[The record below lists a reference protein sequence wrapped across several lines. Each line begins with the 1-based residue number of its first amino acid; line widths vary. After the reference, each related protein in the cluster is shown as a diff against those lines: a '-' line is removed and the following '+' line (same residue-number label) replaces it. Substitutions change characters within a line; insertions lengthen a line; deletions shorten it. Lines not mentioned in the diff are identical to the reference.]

1 MFQLD
6 LPFSRNIDTLK
17 DYFEKA
23 TGKAVALT
31 LTDNSTSMLS
41 VKTKGTAVSV
51 RLHQMFLYAGN
62 DVIKEVTE
70 FIKNKKGSTPFIRK
84 FIRENQHCLNN
95 KPHRTISLCTQGRYY
110 DLRELFDSLNN
121 EYFKGMI
128 TAKISWGKKN
138 PRWAVRKR
146 TLGSYSSHTNTI
158 RINPV
163 LDRKNVPQYVIKFII
178 YHEMLH
184 SDMHMEKNNGRR
196 FIHTPGFKKRERLF
210 EYYEKAISW
219 EKRN

>member
-23 TGKAVALT
+23 TGKAIALT
-31 LTDNSTSMLS
+31 FTDNSTSMLS
-41 VKTKGTAVSV
+41 VKTKGNSVSV
-51 RLHQMFLYAGN
+51 RLHKMFLQAES
-62 DVIKEVTE
+62 DVLEEIAK
-70 FIKNKKGSTPFIRK
+70 FIKNRKGSTPFIRK
-84 FIRENQHCLNN
+84 FIRQNQHRLRN
-95 KPHRTISLCTQGRYY
+95 KPRRTISLCTQGRYY

-121 EYFKGMI
+121 EYFEGRI

-163 LDRKNVPQYVIKFII
+163 LDRKNVPHYVIKFII

-184 SDMHMEKNNGRR
+184 SDMHIEKKNGRR
-196 FIHTPGFKKRERLF
+196 LVHTPEFKKRERMF